1 MQTTN
6 NKTLQHRCYTAG
18 LILLLSAHA
27 CVADTLKVIIPPYEK
42 TSEAH
47 VGYFYDVLK
56 LSLKKTE
63 ASDGPFEI
71 SFSTEATSVN
81 RNLADLKNDVNIN
94 VMWTTI
100 DQRREQELLPVR
112 ISLLR
117 ELNNYR
123 IFLIREGDQSKFDQV
138 KSISD
143 LRKLAAG
150 LGSQWP
156 DADVMRKDDFTVIT
170 SPNYVSLFKMLSA
183 KRFDYFPRGLYEIWD
198 EAALNKDQGIVIE
211 KTLMLYYQAPFY
223 FFVNKKNTALAQRIE
238 RGLNIALA
246 DGSFD
251 ELFLS
256 VPSYKRGLEEQ
267 KNPQRK
273 LFILQ

>member
-1 MQTTN
+1 MRTTHKTMQY
-6 NKTLQHRCYTAG
+6 CCTAG
-18 LILLLSAHA
+18 LILLLWAHA
-27 CVADTLKVIIPPYEK
+27 CIAGSLKIVIPPIEK
-42 TSEAH
+42 TSETH
-47 VGYFYDVLK
+47 VAYFHDVLE
-56 LSLKKTE
+56 LALKKTE
-63 ASDGPFEI
+63 TSDGPFEI
-71 SFSTEATSVN
+71 SYSTEMTSVN

-100 DQRREQELLPVR
+100 DKRREQELLPIR

-123 IFLIREGDQSKFDQV
+123 IFLIRDGDQSRFDQV
-138 KSISD
+138 KTLND

-156 DADVMRKDDFTVIT
+156 DADVMRNDGFNVVT
-170 SPNYVSLFKMLSA
+170 SPNYASLFKMLVA

-223 FFVNKKNTALAQRIE
+223 FFVNKKNTALADRIE

-256 VPSYKRGLEEQ
+256 VPSYKRGMEEQ
-267 KNPQRK
+267 KNSQRK
-273 LFILQ
+273 LFLLQ